1 MTRSAARQPISI
13 QATPE
18 KVGTGFSSGVA
29 ANQAPMTRSAAF
41 QPISIQAT
49 PEKVNRFFVRRCGQ
63 SRPHRLP
70 SSRSAFK
77 QRQKKW
83 EPVFRPALR
92 PIKTP

>member
-1 MTRSAARQPISI
+1 MTRQPISIQQRQKKWEPVFRPRCGQSGPHDQIGEPISI

-18 KVGTGFSSGVA
+18 KVGTGFSS
-29 ANQAPMTRSAAF
+29 
-41 QPISIQAT
+41 I
-49 PEKVNRFFVRRCGQ
+49 
-63 SRPHRLP
+63 RPHDDRLP